1 MKFRGP
7 LWNTLWLILI
17 FIGLG
22 LYLALVEVPNA
33 EKKDQEATRSKLVV
47 PFKVEEVE
55 EFDLIK
61 KSGTI
66 QIKRNPNDSTWN
78 ISKPLSL
85 KGDDGIINHLL
96 LTVEEAKITRVVDE
110 APQNLADFGL
120 QDPSLKIALRFKSKE
135 SKILLVGELSPLG
148 RDTYIKLADEERVLL
163 SFLDTRQLNASLND
177 LRNKTLLDFTA
188 RDVTS
193 VDLTYEGKAQ
203 RFVKKGE
210 HWNLT
215 APVNARGDTD
225 EILNF
230 LNNIRFERIEN
241 FISETPEEAAP
252 LGLTQPRIILNIK
265 AEKAG
270 RAWTLRI
277 GKKYDDHSYYAQR
290 AEPHNIVTLSDSL
303 VETLSR
309 NPLSFIEKSLLTFQ
323 EENITGIE
331 SRAGRDTVH
340 VVRDPNKTGQWIFAN
355 PEAEPA
361 DSATVNTLLLDLKEA
376 RIQEFAPSKN
386 LKLFG
391 LDAPRNTLTIF
402 KSDGSKETL
411 RLGNPDRG
419 KKYYFVA
426 RSADLTVF
434 KLGAE
439 TVAKIFRSQ
448 LDFTDKKL
456 LKFEPEQVTRIEIKT
471 PEKTFE
477 LSKIDNQWV
486 LVKPEKIDDI
496 KPFVG
501 KDILWTLNNLEYEA
515 KMDSKEVTDE
525 TGLEKPRLTI
535 TLNDQKNQPLGQ
547 IKIGQPV
554 KNHPLLY
561 SSLPGDPALYHIK
574 DRTLGEIPT
583 TLDRFRKNED

>member
-1 MKFRGP
+1 MKFRGA

-22 LYLALVEVPNA
+22 LYLIFIEVPNA

-66 QIKRNPNDSTWN
+66 QIKRNPNDATWN
-78 ISKPLSL
+78 IREPLAMR
-85 KGDDGIINHLL
+85 GDDGVINHLL
-96 LTVEEAKITRVVDE
+96 LTLEEAKITRVVDE

-120 QDPSLKIALRFKSKE
+120 QDPSLKIALRFKSK
-135 SKILLVGELSPLG
+135 KLKTLLVGELSPLG
-148 RDTYIKLADEERVLL
+148 RDTYIKLAGEKRVLL

-203 RFVKKGE
+203 RFVKSGE
-210 HWNLT
+210 HWQLT

-230 LNNIRFERIEN
+230 LNNIRFERIET

-252 LGLTQPRIILNIK
+252 LGLTQPRIVLNIQ
-265 AEKAG
+265 AEKIG
-270 RAWTLRI
+270 RAWTLKI
-277 GKKYDDHSYYAQR
+277 GKQYDDHSYYAQR
-290 AEPHNIVTLSDSL
+290 AEPQNIITLSDSL

-309 NPLSFIEKSLLTFQ
+309 NPLSFIEKSLLTFR
-323 EENITGIE
+323 EENVTAIE
-331 SRAGRDTVH
+331 SREGRETVH
-340 VVRDPNKTGQWIFAN
+340 VVRDSNKAGLWVFAG

-391 LDAPRNTLTIF
+391 LDAPRNTLTVF
-402 KSDGSKETL
+402 KSDGTKETL
-411 RLGNPDRG
+411 QLGNPDRG
-419 KKYYFVA
+419 KKHYFAA
-426 RSADLTVF
+426 RSGDRTVF
-434 KLGAE
+434 KLDAE
-439 TVAKIFRSQ
+439 TVEKIFRARI
-448 LDFTDKKL
+448 DFTDKKL
-456 LKFEPEQVTRIEIKT
+456 LKFEPEQVARIEIET

-477 LSKIDNQWV
+477 LSKNDNQWV

-515 KMDSKEVTDE
+515 KMDSNNISGE
-525 TGLEKPRLTI
+525 TGLEKPRLVI
-535 TLNDQKNQPLGQ
+535 TLHDQKNQPLGQ
-547 IKIGQPV
+547 IKIGKPV
-554 KNHPLLY
+554 KDHPLLY

-574 DRTLGEIPT
+574 DRTLGEIPD